1 MTDRRY
7 LLHQAGASFLPAN
20 ARSNPFMAGRGSL
33 QGGEA
38 DGSGGSSEA
47 APLLPAQQ
55 QQQAVMQQDTYLTSR
70 QEALHQVG
78 A

>member
-1 MTDRRY
+1 
-7 LLHQAGASFLPAN
+7 
-20 ARSNPFMAGRGSL
+20 MAGRGSL